1 MDGGAGGLQSRGK
14 RLSMLACD
22 PKGGKKTL
30 GNPAEVRG
38 DHTPQATCSLGLNGS
53 RGSWTLKRGCSN
65 FTFRCFESSGF

>member
-38 DHTPQATCSLGLNGS
+38 DHTPRATCSLGLN
-53 RGSWTLKRGCSN
+53 
-65 FTFRCFESSGF
+65 